1 MKKFIILFSLFLT
14 FALNKELLLVVN
26 LSSPIVYDKLSE
38 IKDFTP
44 IALLENSVIGRME
57 EENLFKLIDF
67 SYQTLG
73 ETKLN
78 KDEAFY
84 LLYYPKEE
92 EDLSLINE
100 KLENYCEVLY
110 KEGQTFLVKIDLAKL
125 NYLKEFELCYL
136 SLKPII
142 LPKSN
147 EIIWESKKR
156 DILDLNSLQPNPIIQ
171 EIINRITPSELAEL
185 VRQLSGEK
193 KSFVLGDSDSI
204 YTRHATTQKNSRAL
218 FWFYENLLSFNL
230 DSVLFDPFSH
240 SQGNDSNVIGVKK
253 GRVYPDIYF
262 IVGGHIDDM
271 SESPSIYAPGADD
284 NASGVLTAL
293 IAAKY
298 LKDIPFK
305 YTIKFIAWNAEELG
319 LYGSQAHA
327 QRVRSQGDSILGVL
341 NSDMIAC
348 EVSNLDSVRIYTG
361 QRITSRA
368 IGETAFIVNQRY
380 NIGLNIRR
388 STEMRPY
395 SDHYPYYQQ
404 GYNAVHFFEDDF
416 CPDYHTTRD
425 RITRYWFDTLYY
437 CKVVKLVVA
446 TLATLA
452 IPDTQISYLSEK
464 RVINNKKLTKN
475 LKINNIYNIFGQRI
489 NRDKIG
495 KGIYYLKEEGVD
507 FRKVV
512 ILK

>member
-1 MKKFIILFSLFLT
+1 MKKFIILFSLFFTLV
-14 FALNKELLLVVN
+14 LSRELLVVIKI
-26 LSSPIVYDKLSE
+26 SSPVVYDKLNE
-38 IKDFTP
+38 TKDFIP
-44 IALLENSVIGRME
+44 IALLENSVIGRIE
-57 EENLFKLIDF
+57 EENLFKLTDF
-67 SYQTLG
+67 LYQILG

-78 KDEAFY
+78 KNEGFY
-84 LLYYPKEE
+84 LLYYPKED
-92 EDLSLINE
+92 EDLSLINK

-110 KEGQTFLVKIDLAKL
+110 KEGQTFLVKVDLEKL
-125 NYLKEFELCYL
+125 SYLREFELCYL

-147 EIIWESKKR
+147 EILWESKKP
-156 DILDLNSLQPNPIIQ
+156 DILDLNALRPNPIIQ
-171 EIINRITPSELAEL
+171 EVIDRITPSELAEL

-193 KSFVLGDSDSI
+193 RCFVLGDSDSI
-204 YTRHATTQKNSRAL
+204 YTRYAPAPKNSKAIYY
-218 FWFYENLLSFNL
+218 FYENLISFNL
-230 DSVLFDPFSH
+230 DSVLFDPFTH

-253 GRVYPDIYF
+253 GRVYPNIYF
-262 IVGGHIDDM
+262 IIGGHIDDM
-271 SESPSIYAPGADD
+271 SESPSVYAPGADD

-305 YTIKFIAWNAEELG
+305 YTIKFVAWNAEELG
-319 LYGSQAHA
+319 LYGSQAHS
-327 QRVRSQGDSILGVL
+327 QRARSQGDSILGVL

-368 IGETAFIVNQRY
+368 IGETAFVVNQRY

-388 STEMRPY
+388 STQMPPN

-452 IPDTQISYLSEK
+452 IPDTQPTYLSEK
-464 RVINNKKLTKN
+464 GVIKNKKLKT
-475 LKINNIYNIFGQRI
+475 NNIYNIFGQRV

-495 KGIYYLKEEGVD
+495 KGIYYLQEEGVD
-507 FRKVV
+507 FRRVI